1 MGFLINMQYGRAFS
15 FRQFVA
21 LSLVLLVAMP
31 LAAEPNREAL
41 MKTAILFNFFKFI
54 EWPDAATQESYRLC
68 STVND
73 HLGGGLG
80 LLASKTIRSKPMA
93 IYREIEGEELKKCHM
108 VFMGSDSNVTEIIA
122 FVKGLPIVTV
132 SDQPGFVAKGGMI
145 GLVQEGGRLGFDIN
159 LGLANAEGVHISAQ
173 LLKLAKNVNTPK

>member
-1 MGFLINMQYGRAFS
+1 
-15 FRQFVA
+15 
-21 LSLVLLVAMP
+21 
-31 LAAEPNREAL
+31 

-80 LLASKTIRSKPMA
+80 LLASKTIRSKPMVV
-93 IYREIEGEELKKCHM
+93 YREIEGEELKKCHM
-108 VFMGSDSNVTEIIA
+108 VFMGTDSNVTEIIA